1 MTMTNLFLKML
12 LNLRQEEI
20 MLYDNLLTV
29 QEAEEK
35 EVLFFLEMEYQEES
49 SNYPHQAPAFHPEA
63 AIWAAKTVYFAAQ
76 LILYRENQV
85 GELKSLLPSFDG
97 VLNAEA
103 ILSADLS
110 FRFLPAI
117 ITKLKIIDPE
127 DALIEV
133 LEMHLIT
140 WNYSAVGYDL
150 DWSSIDFD
158 AIKQNSCLY
167 QLYLDRIIEHK
178 VHALASIPPFQQ
190 GIQASLGW
198 HANLLWSDLN
208 LNEPS

>member
-1 MTMTNLFLKML
+1 MTNLFLRML
-12 LNLRQEEI
+12 LNLRQEEV

-35 EVLFFLEMEYQEES
+35 EALYFLEMEYQEES
-49 SNYPHQAPAFHPEA
+49 SNYPHQVPAFHSDA
-63 AIWAAKTVYFAAQ
+63 ALWAAKTVYFAAQ

-85 GELKSLLPSFDG
+85 GELNNLLPSFDG
-97 VLNAEA
+97 VLDAEA
-103 ILSADLS
+103 VLSADLCL
-110 FRFLPAI
+110 RFLPAI
-117 ITKLKIIDPE
+117 ISKLKMIDPE
-127 DALIEV
+127 DALIEI

-140 WNYSAVGYDL
+140 WNYSAIGYDL
-150 DWSSIDFD
+150 DWSAINFDSIQ
-158 AIKQNSCLY
+158 QNPCLY

-190 GIQASLGW
+190 GIQANLGW

-208 LNEPS
+208 LNESS